1 MKTENII
8 IWLLMA
14 FMLAG
19 CAMGNADRLNEVKL
33 GMSEAEVIE
42 TIGTPST
49 KSASGDTSY
58 LHYNLYSGWIF
69 PDEYFVRLTGSR
81 VDAFGRKGDF
91 NLGY

>member
-1 MKTENII
+1 MKPWKISVCI
-8 IWLLMA
+8 LVALM
-14 FMLAG
+14 MAG
-19 CAMGNADRLNEVKL
+19 CAMGGADRLNEVKL

-42 TIGTPST
+42 AIGAPST

-58 LHYNLYSGWIF
+58 LHYNLYSSWIF
-69 PDEYFVRLTGSR
+69 PDEYFVRLTDGK